1 MKLNLMYINV
11 SYTHVFFLLSTVR
24 THLVCINFLG
34 VYVFFDVKIPMYL
47 YTCMYTHTHTRVCVW
62 SLNTQNYT

>member
-24 THLVCINFLG
+24 THLVCINFIG
-34 VYVFFDVKIPMYL
+34 VYVFFGTKIPMYL
-47 YTCMYTHTHTRVCVW
+47 YTCMYIHTHMRVFVCG
-62 SLNTQNYT
+62 L